1 MSQDVSRRDFLH
13 AASGA
18 GVAGAGGVAASGG
31 ARAQEQRPDFGGW
44 LAEADGGFEDLREKD
59 EVTVDVGAEGNGGN
73 YAFSPAGLWIG
84 PGTTVVWEWTGDG
97 GRHNVA
103 SVEDSDFEFS
113 SGDAVESAEE
123 TFEQTFEE
131 GGIAKYQCEPHAS
144 LEMKGAIAVG
154 TDVPTAQP
162 GGGGDGGDGDGET
175 PTAVGYDR
183 PYSEVVIGGVA
194 SVFMG
199 VVLAVTMYLT
209 YLGYREDRKANEDQE

>member
-1 MSQDVSRRDFLH
+1 MSQDVSRRGFLH

-18 GVAGAGGVAASGG
+18 SIAGAGGMAASGG
-31 ARAQEQRPDFGGW
+31 ATAQKQRPDFGGW
-44 LAEADGGFEDLREKD
+44 LAEADGGFRDVRGQD

-73 YAFSPAGLWIG
+73 VAFSPAGLWIG
-84 PGTTVVWEWTGDG
+84 PDTTVVWEWTGDG
-97 GRHNVA
+97 GQHNVA
-103 SVEDSDFEFS
+103 SVGDSDFEFR
-113 SGDAVESAEE
+113 SGDPVESAEE

-154 TDVPTAQP
+154 NDVPTAQP
-162 GGGGDGGDGDGET
+162 GNDGDGDGGGET

-194 SVFMG
+194 SAFVG
-199 VVLAVTMYLT
+199 VVLVVTVYLT
-209 YLGYREDRKANEDQE
+209 YLGYLEDRKASGDEE